1 MVSQEDTASV
11 IKTKHRSTLESY
23 QSLRKE
29 FVSLTIKTSLVVAGA
44 WVLLYLFSAFG
55 PNLFGVKH
63 YHIQIVDSVV
73 TVSIAF
79 AVITATRR
87 LTKRF
92 SKTHAQFSDSISF
105 FIIIFVSL
113 ITALSLL
120 YQSNVNPQEI
130 LIAGGVVSVIVGIGV
145 STIVGNILSGGLM
158 LTTHP
163 AKIGESI
170 FIVGD
175 NIRGR
180 IKEISMLYT
189 KVQTD
194 EGKEYIIPNNAIIQG
209 FVRILKDIPVVEQ
222 LPFDEGDHIE
232 ATSAQE
238 KHTGTVI
245 RVTPRFTTILN
256 DEKTKESI
264 LANSMILS
272 GNFTI
277 VRHKLKS

>member
-1 MVSQEDTASV
+1 MASQADAGSV
-11 IKTKHRSTLESY
+11 GKTKHRSTLESY
-23 QSLRKE
+23 PSLQKE
-29 FVSLTIKTSLVVAGA
+29 FLSFTIKTSLVVVGA
-44 WVLLYLFSAFG
+44 WIFLYLFSVFG

-92 SKTHAQFSDSISF
+92 SKMHAQFSHSISF

-113 ITALSLL
+113 VTALSLL

-130 LIAGGVVSVIVGIGV
+130 LIVGGVGSVIVGIGI
-145 STIVGNILSGGLM
+145 STIVGNIFSGGLM
-158 LTTHP
+158 LTTYP
-163 AKIGESI
+163 VKIGESI
-170 FIVGD
+170 FIIGD

-180 IKEISMLYT
+180 IEEVNMLYT
-189 KVQTD
+189 QVQTD
-194 EGKEYIIPNNAIIQG
+194 EGKKYIIPNNAIIQG
-209 FVRILKDIPVVEQ
+209 FVRVLKDTPVVEQ
-222 LPFDEGDHIE
+222 LPFGEGDRIE

-238 KHTGTVI
+238 KYVGTVI
-245 RVTPRFTTILN
+245 RITPKFTTILN
-256 DEKTKESI
+256 DEKTKESV
-264 LANSMILS
+264 LSNSMILS

-277 VRHKLKS
+277 VRYRFKQ

>member
-1 MVSQEDTASV
+1 MVSQEDTGSV
-11 IKTKHRSTLESY
+11 RKTNNSTLEPHL
-23 QSLRKE
+23 SLRKE
-29 FVSLTIKTSLVVAGA
+29 FVSLSIKTILVVAGA
-44 WVLLYLFSAFG
+44 WIFLYLFSVFG

-92 SKTHAQFSDSISF
+92 SNRTNRQFLASTSF
-105 FIIIFVSL
+105 FIIILVSL
-113 ITALSLL
+113 VTALSLL
-120 YQSNVNPQEI
+120 YQSNINPQDI
-130 LIAGGVVSVIVGIGV
+130 LIAGGVVSVIIGIGV
-145 STIVGNILSGGLM
+145 STIMGNILSGGLM

-163 AKIGESI
+163 VKIGESI
-170 FIVGD
+170 FITGD

-180 IKEISMLYT
+180 IEEISMLYT

-194 EGKEYIIPNNAIIQG
+194 EGKTYIIPNNAIIQG
-209 FVRILKDIPVVEQ
+209 FVRILKDASVVGQ
-222 LPFDEGDHIE
+222 LPFGEGDYIE

-238 KHTGTVI
+238 KYAGIVI
-245 RVTPRFTTILN
+245 QITPRFTTILN
-256 DEKTKESI
+256 DEKTKEFI
-264 LANSMILS
+264 LTNSMILS

-277 VRHKLKS
+277 VRHRLKS